1 MMHVG
6 DIMSTVGG
14 FSAVGENLLLFEY
27 PTVLMISPTVLK
39 LQGMI
44 SPWY

>member
-14 FSAVGENLLLFEY
+14 FSVPWKYSE
-27 PTVLMISPTVLK
+27 TKDVSPHGT
-39 LQGMI
+39 QDI
-44 SPWY
+44 PPRY